1 MNILHPV
8 SLEEALA
15 LKSQNPGSRYLGG
28 GTAVLSLIGGLGE
41 DAVLIDISKLLGKDI
56 VKEGN
61 GIRIGAGASLADI
74 AASGAVPSYVSKSAG
89 FQASLPLR
97 LQSSVG
103 GNVALSRF
111 DSYMIPSL
119 YAADARLSILSP
131 SGRKEMGIDEY
142 VLAENMDGIIE
153 SILLCSLEEGQA
165 VRYSRSSHAHAA
177 LTAAC
182 SAGRYAYGI
191 GGSGFAFGGMDSYK
205 AIECRDDLAGSG
217 EYKRYLASV
226 VFKEG

>member
-61 GIRIGAGASLADI
+61 GIRIGAGASLEDI

-89 FQASLPLR
+89 FQASLPPLTR
-97 LQSSVG
+97 
-103 GNVALSRF
+103 A
-111 DSYMIPSL
+111 
-119 YAADARLSILSP
+119 
-131 SGRKEMGIDEY
+131 
-142 VLAENMDGIIE
+142 
-153 SILLCSLEEGQA
+153 
-165 VRYSRSSHAHAA
+165 SRSFH
-177 LTAAC
+177 LPG
-182 SAGRYAYGI
+182 GRRWESMSMSLRRI
-191 GGSGFAFGGMDSYK
+191 GMG
-205 AIECRDDLAGSG
+205 
-217 EYKRYLASV
+217 
-226 VFKEG
+226 